1 MNSLFSH
8 ECKCF
13 LVCFS
18 FVTIVLVLLQCLIRK
33 IRLIADVYWKLTMC
47 QILCSGLYIYIN
59 SFNPH
64 TTHKTKYV
72 YDRYFTDDVTE
83 TWIGKLL
90 AERDRVRMVMR
101 AKLETWAAPS
111 QSVLRTFIGSSVIP
125 FTIIGTWVEEMLGAR
140 TRAKDTAKQWNPC
153 WGNVPKGREVDGAR
167 GGWVN
172 KGPEDLL
179 IPMVA
184 VKSVLPTRRGLGPLC
199 QACYPQSQSPLPPG
213 AWVKER
219 KSMEKTQPLLI
230 KLAGMLCSQA
240 IGKNC
245 SHDLHSYVRGK
256 RTHQN
261 LARPNSL

>member
-90 AERDRVRMVMR
+90 AERDRVRLVMR

-111 QSVLRTFIGSSVIP
+111 QPVLRTFIGSSIIP

-153 WGNVPKGREVDGAR
+153 WGNVRKGREVDGTR

-179 IPMVA
+179 MPMGGGEISA
-184 VKSVLPTRRGLGPLC
+184 SYKEGFRAPTSGVLPTKLEPFASRCMG
-199 QACYPQSQSPLPPG
+199 
-213 AWVKER
+213 ER
-219 KSMEKTQPLLI
+219 EEEYGEDTT
-230 KLAGMLCSQA
+230 AV
-240 IGKNC
+240 N
-245 SHDLHSYVRGK
+245 
-256 RTHQN
+256 
-261 LARPNSL
+261 